1 MLSIQSSFKKRW
13 HNTSL
18 SILKMLSS
26 LSASLLTQ
34 LTWTAQLPT
43 SQRRRH
49 TPWPFLH
56 TIHPHLRQSLSE
68 LLCQTETTRYLS
80 WLMMDK
86 INRLEN
92 LIPQKHL
99 LLATRIILKTTKKL
113 KAVSWMPKSKFQL
126 GAWKP
131 FSWFKIALLILLR
144 KLRS

>member
-1 MLSIQSSFKKRW
+1 
-13 HNTSL
+13 
-18 SILKMLSS
+18 
-26 LSASLLTQ
+26 
-34 LTWTAQLPT
+34 
-43 SQRRRH
+43 
-49 TPWPFLH
+49 
-56 TIHPHLRQSLSE
+56 
-68 LLCQTETTRYLS
+68 
-80 WLMMDK
+80 MMDK